1 MTAAD
6 RIPQPLTDELLAE
19 IDGRSAHLYEYV
31 ELPDEA
37 DIVVGQ
43 DVPALL
49 AEVQR
54 LKGELAKYVG
64 AEPTIAEEMA
74 HLSSCL
80 DAVHALCDE
89 AGAKGITS
97 GGTFTVDAVR
107 DAADGIRP
115 DNPKD
120 RRRRI
125 YIDGKGN
132 AWLDQSVTSDGT
144 RWIAP
149 LAGAMPSGIEP
160 EGYVRTRTGSLREIG
175 RCW

>member
-6 RIPQPLTDELLAE
+6 RIPQPLTDELLAEIDGRSAPLYEYVELPDEAGIVVGQDVPAPLAHRPTPPPTDELLAE

-125 YIDGKGN
+125 YID
-132 AWLDQSVTSDGT
+132 
-144 RWIAP
+144 
-149 LAGAMPSGIEP
+149 
-160 EGYVRTRTGSLREIG
+160 
-175 RCW
+175 